1 MFSKLFILPGVDYKL
16 LTNVVT
22 GEERIRLSLT
32 LSQQV
37 ASDDANPNYST
48 PVVEQLSFAPDQLFG
63 LFGQLEAV
71 QKRIDKICS

>member
-32 LSQQV
+32 LNQQV
-37 ASDDANPNYST
+37 ASDDANPNYSA

-63 LFGQLEAV
+63 LFGQLETV